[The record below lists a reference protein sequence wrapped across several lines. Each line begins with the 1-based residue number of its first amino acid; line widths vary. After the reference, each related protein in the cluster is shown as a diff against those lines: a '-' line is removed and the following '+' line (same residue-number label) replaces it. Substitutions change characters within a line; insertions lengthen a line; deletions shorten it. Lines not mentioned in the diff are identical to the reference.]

1 VSELLQRWREIL
13 NLRDRIRPSSRRRMV
28 DGRRI
33 RERRRHRQLTWWW
46 TLLRGVVE
54 RASSVRLLLL
64 LQLLLLVLLLLLLL
78 LMMQLLLILLLL
90 LLLALYPPR
99 GVGRLSGG
107 DVGEVIRIRRDLSC
121 SLSCLLS
128 LDSVPLLLR
137 EVLVVRLGVLVRASR
152 AALRCRRESAVRS
165 FRVGLGRGGDG
176 GSGGG
181 GAAFEVGRRDEGLEE
196 RVAEDEGVEAG
207 LLRGPSSFGVEVE
220 ETLHKVDE
228 RDSILHLYGPTPH
241 ESVYQRREEKLDAPF
256 STSASLSPFL
266 TIGYCLMISG
276 SVAAVKYFLLGC
288 SWSLN
293 SAE

>member
-28 DGRRI
+28 DGRRV
-33 RERRRHRQLTWWW
+33 RERRRLRRLTRWW

-54 RASSVRLLLL
+54 RASAVRLLLLLL
-64 LQLLLLVLLLLLLL
+64 LQLLLLVLLLLL

-90 LLLALYPPR
+90 LLALNPPR

-128 LDSVPLLLR
+128 LDGVPLLLR
-137 EVLVVRLGVLVRASR
+137 EVLVVRLGVLVRASC
-152 AALRCRRESAVRS
+152 AALGCRRESAVRS

-181 GAAFEVGRRDEGLEE
+181 GATFEVGRRDEGLKE